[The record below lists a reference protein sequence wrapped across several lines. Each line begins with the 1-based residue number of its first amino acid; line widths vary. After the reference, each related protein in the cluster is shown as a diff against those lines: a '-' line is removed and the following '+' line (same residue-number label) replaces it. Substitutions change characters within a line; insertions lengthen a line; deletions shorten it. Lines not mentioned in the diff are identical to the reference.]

1 MAVEG
6 WDRLA
11 SKIISLKPLMTPFG
25 PSQAQIDPPERTRLG
40 TPLGTPLGFKTLLMR
55 FKAYVLAYVLL
66 QFLGDFVF

>member
-11 SKIISLKPLMTPFG
+11 SKIISLKPLMIPFG

-55 FKAYVLAYVLL
+55 FKAYVLLR
-66 QFLGDFVF
+66 FLGDFVF